1 MVRYKSKG
9 PKCHSLAI
17 QSSTAHIMDPQ
28 LTVNSQP
35 ILLIVNTS
43 IKFLGMRTEVPCD
56 LHASKHELNLFLDVV
71 RSLVTHHQKFKL
83 LKLAICPRLNWIM
96 MIYKNPLSWIEIEL
110 DSMTSKFL

>member
-1 MVRYKSKG
+1 MQMSPQCHQQIAEMVRYKCKG
-9 PKCHSLAI
+9 PK
-17 QSSTAHIMDPQ
+17 
-28 LTVNSQP
+28 P